1 MKRYGKTPLNVVVY
15 SHKNTIYSAADGI
28 LAERI
33 DYMGVFRLPSRSSD
47 NGRLIYLDPCEVCV
61 GDGIR
66 NGFDEDKLD
75 ELARSIRRN
84 GLIQPI
90 SVAKTKDGYKLIFGE
105 RRLRASIIAKMKQIP
120 CIVMNEAVERP
131 KLYSLLENLQRED
144 LTFFEQAEGINALI
158 MQYGMSRQE
167 ISERLGLSES
177 AISNKLRL
185 LRLSPLQRESIE
197 NMSLTE
203 RHARTLLRI
212 CDDGMRTRAL
222 REMIERRMNV
232 EEAERY
238 VDRLLLPKTPT
249 RRNKLVVKDIRL
261 FVNSI
266 NKAINVMKISG
277 INAQSR
283 REEDDDYIKYT
294 VLISKKPNDLSDNE
308 AI

>member
-1 MKRYGKTPLNVVVY
+1 
-15 SHKNTIYSAADGI
+15 
-28 LAERI
+28 
-33 DYMGVFRLPSRSSD
+33 
-47 NGRLIYLDPCEVCV
+47 
-61 GDGIR
+61 
-66 NGFDEDKLD
+66 
-75 ELARSIRRN
+75 
-84 GLIQPI
+84 
-90 SVAKTKDGYKLIFGE
+90 
-105 RRLRASIIAKMKQIP
+105 MKQIP
-120 CIVMNEAVERP
+120 CVVMNEAASRP
-131 KLYSLLENLQRED
+131 KMYSLIENLQRED
-144 LTFFEQAEGINALI
+144 LSFFEQADGINALI

-167 ISERLGLSES
+167 VSERLGMSES

-185 LRLSPLQRESIE
+185 LRLSPVQRESIE

-222 REMIERRMNV
+222 AQIIEKRMNV
-232 EEAERY
+232 DEAERF
-238 VDRLLLPKTPT
+238 VDRLLLPKMPT
-249 RRNKLVVKDIRL
+249 RRNKMLVKDIRL

-283 REEDDDYIKYT
+283 REEDEDYIKYT

>member
-1 MKRYGKTPLNVVVY
+1 MGIFRFS
-15 SHKNTIYSAADGI
+15 SHN
-28 LAERI
+28 I
-33 DYMGVFRLPSRSSD
+33 DNDRM
-47 NGRLIYLDPCEVCV
+47 IYLNPCEIIICDSV
-61 GDGIR
+61 R
-66 NGFDEDKLD
+66 SGFDEDKLD

-90 SVAKTKDGYKLIFGE
+90 GVAKTRNGYKLIFGE

-120 CIVMNEAVERP
+120 CIVMNDAANRS
-131 KLYSLLENLQRED
+131 KLYSLIENLQRDD
-144 LTFFEQAEGINALI
+144 LTFFEQADGINALI

-177 AISNKLRL
+177 TISNKLRL
-185 LRLSPLQRESIE
+185 LRLTALQRESIE

-212 CDDGMRTRAL
+212 CDNDMRTRAL
-222 REMIERRMNV
+222 NEIIERRMNV
-232 EEAERY
+232 EDAERY
-238 VDRLLLPKTPT
+238 VDRLLMPKMPT
-249 RRNKLVVKDIRL
+249 RRSKLVVKDIRL

-277 INAQSR
+277 INAQSH
-283 REEDDDYIKYT
+283 REEDEDYIKYT

>member
-1 MKRYGKTPLNVVVY
+1 MHISRVVLCFCIDAKAT
-15 SHKNTIYSAADGI
+15 KNTQKGKFLQSKNKVISMGI
-28 LAERI
+28 
-33 DYMGVFRLPSRSSD
+33 FRVSQRNSES
-47 NGRLIYLDPCEVCV
+47 GRLILLNPCDISV
-61 GDGIR
+61 GEGVRSD
-66 NGFDEDKLD
+66 FDEDRLD

-90 SVAKTKDGYKLIFGE
+90 SVAKAKDGYRLVYGE

-120 CIVMNEAVERP
+120 CIVMNEAADRP
-131 KLYSLLENLQRED
+131 KLYSLIENLQRED
-144 LTFFEQAEGINALI
+144 LSFFEQADGINALI

-167 ISERLGLSES
+167 VSERLGLSES

-222 REMIERRMNV
+222 SEIIEKRMNV
-232 EEAERY
+232 DEAERY

-277 INAQSR
+277 INAQSH
-283 REEDDDYIKYT
+283 REEDEDYIKYT
-294 VLISKKPNDLSDNE
+294 VLISKKPNDLGDNE

>member
-1 MKRYGKTPLNVVVY
+1 MVVLN
-15 SHKNTIYSAADGI
+15 SKNITV
-28 LAERI
+28 AERI
-33 DYMGVFRLPSRSSD
+33 DYMGIFRFSQRNSES
-47 NGRLIYLDPCEVCV
+47 GRLILLNPCDISV
-61 GDGIR
+61 GEGVRSD
-66 NGFDEDKLD
+66 FDEDRLD

-90 SVAKTKDGYKLIFGE
+90 SVAKAKDGYRLVYGE

-120 CIVMNEAVERP
+120 CIVMNEAADRP
-131 KLYSLLENLQRED
+131 KLYSLIENLQRED
-144 LTFFEQAEGINALI
+144 LSFFEQADGINALI

-167 ISERLGLSES
+167 VSERLGLSES

-222 REMIERRMNV
+222 SEIIEKRMNV
-232 EEAERY
+232 DEAERY
-238 VDRLLLPKTPT
+238 VDRLLLPKMPT

-277 INAQSR
+277 INAQSH
-283 REEDDDYIKYT
+283 REEDEDYIKYT
-294 VLISKKPNDLSDNE
+294 VLISKKPNDLGDNE

>member
-1 MKRYGKTPLNVVVY
+1 
-15 SHKNTIYSAADGI
+15 
-28 LAERI
+28 
-33 DYMGVFRLPSRSSD
+33 MGVFRFLSRNSESERIIFL
-47 NGRLIYLDPCEVCV
+47 NPREIAV
-61 GDGIR
+61 GDGVR
-66 NGFDEDKLD
+66 SNFDEDKLD

-90 SVAKTKDGYKLIFGE
+90 SVAKEKDGYRLVMGE
-105 RRLRASIIAKMKQIP
+105 RRIRASIIAKQKQIP
-120 CIVMNEAVERP
+120 CIVVNEAACCP
-131 KLYSLLENLQRED
+131 KLYSLIENLQRED
-144 LTFFEQAEGINALI
+144 LSFFEQADGINALI
-158 MQYGMSRQE
+158 MQYGMSRKE

-222 REMIERRMNV
+222 ATIIEKHMNV
-232 EEAERY
+232 DEAERY

-277 INAQSR
+277 INAQSH
-283 REEDDDYIKYT
+283 REEDEDYIKYT